1 MQLTQIGRGIS
12 FGSPYRRGL
21 ALATSALAGVLLCGC
36 STEADDGLNDTSQPP
51 SASSALQTSNPPA
64 APPPTQRQPPTG
76 ATADVT
82 ITFNHAPQVTNV
94 LSDVGRLDAGDRA
107 QLRVS
112 AHDMDGDK
120 LTYDW
125 TTECKGNFD
134 RPTSPSPVF
143 TLDVLPT
150 ADSCTLVVTVTDD
163 HGGENQGILTLTAA
177 APPAIVIVD
186 PSQDS

>member
-64 APPPTQRQPPTG
+64 APQPTQPQAPKGTS
-76 ATADVT
+76 ADVT

-112 AHDMDGDK
+112 AHDVDGDK
-120 LTYDW
+120 LTYAW
-125 TTECKGNFD
+125 KTECKGSFNHPSS
-134 RPTSPSPVF
+134 PTPTF
-143 TLDVLPT
+143 TLDELPIPS
-150 ADSCTLVVTVTDD
+150 SCDLVVTVTDD
-163 HGGENQGILTLTAA
+163 HGGETQGILTLAA
-177 APPAIVIVD
+177 APPPPVVVAD
-186 PSQDS
+186 PS